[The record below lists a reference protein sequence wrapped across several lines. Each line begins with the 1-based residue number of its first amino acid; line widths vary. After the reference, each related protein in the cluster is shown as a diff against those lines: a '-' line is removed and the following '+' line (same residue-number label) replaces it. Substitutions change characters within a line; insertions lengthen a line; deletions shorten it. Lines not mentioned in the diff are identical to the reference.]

1 MIFAH
6 PYFLLLLIALGIY
19 IFIERKFKLNKNTTI
34 YLPQTEMFESAGSTL
49 RAKLSKM
56 LVWIK
61 VLAIALIIV
70 ALARPQAGQ
79 NKEEVY
85 NQGIDIMLVIDTSS
99 SMQALDFQPDDRLQ
113 AAKKVA
119 KEFVKGRT
127 YDRIGIVVFSGL
139 AFTQCPLTIDHD
151 AVLNFL
157 DKIET
162 NMTGVDGTAIGSAI
176 ATAASRLKASN
187 AKSKVIIL
195 VTDGRNNMGEIDP
208 ISASKAALALNI
220 KIYSIGAGKPGEALY
235 PIDDPVFGRRLVKI
249 ENQDLDEAT
258 LANIAGTTNGHYFRA
273 TDTNSLSAIFKQ
285 IDNMEKTK
293 IKALKYTDYKELFAY
308 FLWPALLLL
317 LGSEFLNKTYLRKL
331 P

>member
-1 MIFAH
+1 MTLAH

-19 IFIERKFKLNKNTTI
+19 IFIEKKFKLNKTATI
-34 YLPQTEMFESAGSTL
+34 YLPQAEIFKNAGSTL
-49 RAKLSKM
+49 KTKLSKM
-56 LVWIK
+56 LVWVKI
-61 VLAIALIIV
+61 LAIALLII

-79 NKEEVY
+79 NKEEIY
-85 NQGIDIMLVIDTSS
+85 NQGIDIMLVMDTSS

-157 DKIET
+157 DKIEV

-176 ATAASRLKASN
+176 ATAASRLKAST
-187 AKSKVIIL
+187 AKSKIIIL

-208 ISASKAALALNI
+208 ISASRASMAMGI
-220 KIYSIGAGKPGEALY
+220 KIYTVGAGKVGDSLY
-235 PIDDPVFGRRLVKI
+235 PVDDPVYGKRLVKI
-249 ENQDLDEAT
+249 ANQDLDETA
-258 LANIAGTTNGHYFRA
+258 LADIAGTTRGRYFRA
-273 TDTNSLSAIFKQ
+273 TDTNSLNSIFKQ

>member
-19 IFIERKFKLNKNTTI
+19 IFIERKFKLNKTATI
-34 YLPQTEMFESAGSTL
+34 YLPQAEIFKSAGSTL

-85 NQGIDIMLVIDTSS
+85 NQGIDIMLVMDTSS

-208 ISASKAALALNI
+208 ISASKAALAMGI
-220 KIYSIGAGKPGEALY
+220 KIYTIGAAKPGESLY

-258 LANIAGTTNGHYFRA
+258 LANIAGTTNGRYFRA

-308 FLWPALLLL
+308 FLWPTLLLL
-317 LGSEFLNKTYLRKL
+317 LGSKFLNKTYLRKL